1 MKNPALPKYFF
12 LTAKREDKL
21 ILLLYVDYLRS
32 YFNVY
37 VRILISQ
44 LLYWITVK
52 LIEKPRFYPRKY
64 DGKTLFTRTVT
75 YFTKLN
81 VSNYKR

>member
-37 VRILISQ
+37 VGILISQ

-52 LIEKPRFYPRKY
+52 LIEKPRFYLENMTERLRDY
-64 DGKTLFTRTVT
+64 SLE
-75 YFTKLN
+75 L
-81 VSNYKR
+81 